1 MTDDTTATPW
11 SPQWIRA
18 ARFPQRLRGFDEA
31 EVLAFLESAAAQM
44 QRQRDVEASL
54 RAEIARLESVVA
66 NEDVQERAVALFSQ
80 AQNVAD
86 QLIAE
91 AVQHAQDMMS
101 AARTQER
108 EILGRASGAA
118 ESAMAAGPRP
128 SGAAGDPGAEVGY
141 VNTYA
146 KIVAVQLRSV
156 LDALSE
162 QVDRLSEVPDRP
174 AALDGWGH
182 PSAALESGGRPQNG
196 LTAMTALESDNA
208 PDDGEPLIWAS
219 MMPPV
224 QREPGW

>member
-1 MTDDTTATPW
+1 MTDDTTAAPW

-18 ARFPQRLRGFDEA
+18 TRFPQRLRGYDEA
-31 EVLAFLESAAAQM
+31 EVNAFLESAAAQV
-44 QRQRDVEASL
+44 QRHRDVEASL
-54 RAEIARLESVVA
+54 RAEIARLEGVVA
-66 NEDVQERAVALFSQ
+66 NDDVQERAVALFSQ

-101 AARTQER
+101 AARSQER
-108 EILGRASGAA
+108 EILGRATGVA
-118 ESAMAAGPRP
+118 ESARAAGPRP
-128 SGAAGDPGAEVGY
+128 SAPTGDGGADVSY

-162 QVDRLSEVPDRP
+162 QVDRLTEMPEQPV
-174 AALDGWGH
+174 ALDGWGH
-182 PSAALESGGRPQNG
+182 SAIESGPRGQGGMPG
-196 LTAMTALESDNA
+196 LSPLESDHTS
-208 PDDGEPLIWAS
+208 DDGEALIWAS
-219 MMPPV
+219 MMPPPA